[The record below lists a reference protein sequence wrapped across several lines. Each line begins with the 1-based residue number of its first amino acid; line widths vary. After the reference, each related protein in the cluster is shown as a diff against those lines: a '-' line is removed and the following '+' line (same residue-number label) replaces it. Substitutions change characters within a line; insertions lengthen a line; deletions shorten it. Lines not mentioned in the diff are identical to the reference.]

1 MRLGSVVTTDRK
13 AINLN
18 GDYIDTNEKQRAEMK
33 IKNENSRNSN
43 AEVEQFIR
51 VDSPNFQIKTHASD
65 NFFPQSPN
73 KEKNAQEVSGQKSS
87 SHM

>member
-33 IKNENSRNSN
+33 IKNENSRNY
-43 AEVEQFIR
+43 I
-51 VDSPNFQIKTHASD
+51 
-65 NFFPQSPN
+65 
-73 KEKNAQEVSGQKSS
+73 
-87 SHM
+87 